1 MKKLVVLFALACA
14 VGAFVSQPSADVT
27 RHATMD
33 VTSMLATVQPP
44 HSLPTEAYQAI

>member
-14 VGAFVSQPSADVT
+14 VGAFVSRPSADVA
-27 RHATMD
+27 RHAAMD